1 MITKIGCNQEVD
13 EQINK
18 LDLKHNR
25 TSSDVAE
32 NIRYYN
38 SKTVLYCQI
47 TAISTYSRMKLCLVH
62 CL

>member
-32 NIRYYN
+32 HIRFYNI
-38 SKTVLYCQI
+38 KTVLYLYI
-47 TAISTYSRMKLCLVH
+47 TAISTYSRI
-62 CL
+62 